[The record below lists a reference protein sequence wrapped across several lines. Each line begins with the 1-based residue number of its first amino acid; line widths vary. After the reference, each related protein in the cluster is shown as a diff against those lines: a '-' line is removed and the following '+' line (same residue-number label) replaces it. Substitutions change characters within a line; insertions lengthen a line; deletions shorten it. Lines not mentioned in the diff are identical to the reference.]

1 MLCSQ
6 GDVLEKAREL
16 QEVRVIDW
24 LEAEIVRLSHLRD
37 RASEKGRKKELRE
50 CVEKLQLLKTPE
62 ERQRRLEEI
71 PEVHADPKMD
81 PSCESEDESE
91 MDNRRQVS
99 ITRPRESGFFRRDRD
114 HFSSRKGSSD
124 SWSANARP
132 PNKNRELNRNSSGKG
147 FSSRREDMIAAS
159 QTNEHSWNNGVDKAT
174 PGSWEKPRLASDP
187 VISSR
192 AEVRS
197 DISATAS
204 EASQP
209 VSAGKL
215 QVDARVNE
223 TEKIWHYRD
232 PTGKVQGPFSL
243 SQLRKWS
250 NTGYFPADLRI
261 WKASQGEDDSILLT
275 EAMDGRFQKES
286 LSVGLLSAVSS
297 NASNAPSSVE
307 NTRDSL
313 HAHGSEYGIRY
324 DSSNLPSPTGGRT
337 TAGWGGKQT
346 SESKWLTSS
355 PFRSNNQFQAGN
367 ERLPSPTPTSSS
379 SVPVGVGRSNFSQQ
393 SKDTGIMGIKEE
405 NSTASVMATAS
416 VTNSAG
422 QFLSTAVPRPAVS
435 VNPGIMNAQ
444 QIPSQSAGHAASQ
457 GFAPADAGMN
467 HANLRSDATI
477 AAQGFSNV
485 VQPGVMQNPS
495 VYSTQGWAPGSVAR
509 SEIVSANMV
518 PSNSSAVAS
527 QVPYGQW
534 TSAPVANQ
542 ASSYGAG
549 YPPGPGNLA
558 SNFPAMPSQN
568 AWRPTSTNMPWGGQ
582 PQQPMN
588 PNMGWAEP
596 PSAAAFGPPAGAMG
610 QLAGA
615 TSGASAMP
623 SGNTM
628 PGWPGAGSAP
638 TGGSVN
644 PGWVAPSG
652 NASTWGSDQNRRGS
666 GGAQWNRH
674 SSFGSGGGGAPGTPR
689 GQGVCR
695 FHENG
700 HCKKGAACNYMH
712 T

>member
-1 MLCSQ
+1 
-6 GDVLEKAREL
+6 
-16 QEVRVIDW
+16 
-24 LEAEIVRLSHLRD
+24 
-37 RASEKGRKKELRE
+37 
-50 CVEKLQLLKTPE
+50 
-62 ERQRRLEEI
+62 
-71 PEVHADPKMD
+71 
-81 PSCESEDESE
+81 
-91 MDNRRQVS
+91 
-99 ITRPRESGFFRRDRD
+99 
-114 HFSSRKGSSD
+114 
-124 SWSANARP
+124 
-132 PNKNRELNRNSSGKG
+132 
-147 FSSRREDMIAAS
+147 
-159 QTNEHSWNNGVDKAT
+159 
-174 PGSWEKPRLASDP
+174 
-187 VISSR
+187 
-192 AEVRS
+192 
-197 DISATAS
+197 
-204 EASQP
+204 
-209 VSAGKL
+209 
-215 QVDARVNE
+215 
-223 TEKIWHYRD
+223 
-232 PTGKVQGPFSL
+232 
-243 SQLRKWS
+243 
-250 NTGYFPADLRI
+250 
-261 WKASQGEDDSILLT
+261 
-275 EAMDGRFQKES
+275 
-286 LSVGLLSAVSS
+286 
-297 NASNAPSSVE
+297 
-307 NTRDSL
+307 
-313 HAHGSEYGIRY
+313 
-324 DSSNLPSPTGGRT
+324 
-337 TAGWGGKQT
+337 
-346 SESKWLTSS
+346 
-355 PFRSNNQFQAGN
+355 
-367 ERLPSPTPTSSS
+367 
-379 SVPVGVGRSNFSQQ
+379 
-393 SKDTGIMGIKEE
+393 MGIKEE

-457 GFAPADAGMN
+457 GFTPADAGMN
-467 HANLRSDATI
+467 HANLRSDANT

-549 YPPGPGNLA
+549 YPPGPGNMA

-674 SSFGSGGGGAPGTPR
+674 SSFGSGGGGGPGTPR